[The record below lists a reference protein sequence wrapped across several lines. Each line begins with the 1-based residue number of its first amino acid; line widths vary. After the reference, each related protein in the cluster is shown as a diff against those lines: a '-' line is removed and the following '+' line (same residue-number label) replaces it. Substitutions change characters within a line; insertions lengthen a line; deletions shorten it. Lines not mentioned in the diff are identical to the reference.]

1 MAVTA
6 NWYGKAPSHLIK
18 GEVVYLTDAVKVAL
32 MTAAYVYDKDA
43 HETFADIIAN
53 EIAVVANNGYTARGV
68 ALGTKSVTYDAP
80 TDRSRMFAANPVWTP
95 GAGVSLAAAHAV
107 IYKDTGTNA
116 TSFLL
121 GCVSFGTTIS
131 ATGAP
136 LTINFDVTD
145 GMLYIQVP

>member
-6 NWYGKAPSHLIK
+6 NWYGKALSHLIK
-18 GEVVYLTDAVKVAL
+18 GEVAYLTDTIKVAL
-32 MTAAYVYDKDA
+32 MQSSYVYDKDA
-43 HETFADIIAN
+43 HETFGDIVAN
-53 EIAVVANNGYTARGV
+53 EVAAVANNGYTARGV
-68 ALGTKSVTYDAP
+68 ALGTKSVTYDSP

-95 GAGVSLAAAHAV
+95 SVGVSLGAAHAV
-107 IYKDTGTNA
+107 YYKDSGANA

-121 GCVSFGTTIS
+121 GCLTFGTTIT

-145 GMLYIQVP
+145 GLLYIQVP